1 LILLRDCLSRTDLSD
16 RARSSLL
23 FALGKA
29 HDDIGEYGQ
38 AAHHFR
44 QANALAHALTLWSR
58 KDWRRAVEARLA
70 SAPFV
75 HHAESRSDF
84 IPVFIVGMPRS
95 GTTLLAERL
104 SRYPGVCNRG
114 ELPWIARL
122 AQRADLTG
130 AVSPEA
136 LKRAADVYMA
146 QAQRDDSAGK
156 RWFLD
161 KQPLNFRYV
170 DLMLALF
177 PNAKII
183 HCTRNLRDT
192 AMSLWMQSFGEDVQ
206 GYAYDFDD
214 IAVVMRDCARM
225 MARWRGRHPEAIRML
240 RYEDLVAQPDAAV
253 AGLADWLGATGP
265 GAGGEKSSSIST
277 ASLWQARQPVY
288 SSSLQRWRRY
298 AEYVPELSRFADEA

>member
-1 LILLRDCLSRTDLSD
+1 MV
-16 RARSSLL
+16 
-23 FALGKA
+23 
-29 HDDIGEYGQ
+29 
-38 AAHHFR
+38 
-44 QANALAHALTLWSR
+44 HALTRWSR

-70 SAPFV
+70 SAPFA
-75 HHAESRSDF
+75 HRARSRTDF
-84 IPVFIVGMPRS
+84 VPVFIIGMPRS

-104 SRYPGVCNRG
+104 SRHPGVCNRG

-122 AQRADLTG
+122 AQRPDLTS
-130 AVSPEA
+130 AASSKA
-136 LKRAADVYMA
+136 LEHAADVYAA
-146 QAQRDDSAGK
+146 QAQRDDSAGA

-177 PNAKII
+177 PNAKVI
-183 HCTRNLRDT
+183 HCMRNLRDT
-192 AMSLWMQSFGEDVQ
+192 ALSLWMQSFSEDVQ

-225 MARWRGRHPEAIRML
+225 MARWHQRYPGAIRAMH
-240 RYEDLVAQPDAAV
+240 YEELVAQPEAAV
-253 AGLADWLGATGP
+253 AGLADWLGASGP
-265 GAGGEKSSSIST
+265 DVGGEKSSSIST